1 MAGLSFMRASL
12 IRVGT
17 AGWTLPKTVRHR
29 FPEADSNLARYA
41 AVFTC
46 AEINSSFAHEHR
58 AETYARWAASVPA
71 SFRFA
76 VKLPKAITHER
87 RLEGVKEHL
96 APFIE
101 AVSGL
106 GRKLGVLLVQLPPS
120 FEFDLRTAKSFFRL
134 LRRQHA
140 GTVVLEPRHTTWF
153 NDAASAVAKANG
165 IARVIADPVRK
176 GCDVLEEAEGDIAY
190 FRLHGSPR
198 VYFSPYTDE
207 YLAALAARMKVIA
220 ARKIPVWCIFDNTG
234 SGAAT
239 ANALFLQERLLE
251 SKPAV
256 RRKAAKK

>member
-1 MAGLSFMRASL
+1 MRAPL

-17 AGWTLPKTVRHR
+17 AGWALPKPVRHR
-29 FPEADSNLARYA
+29 FPKEGSNLSKYA
-41 AVFTC
+41 AVFPC
-46 AEINSSFAHEHR
+46 AEINSSFAHEHS
-58 AETYARWAASVPA
+58 ADTYARWAASVPA
-71 SFRFA
+71 SFRFS
-76 VKLPKAITHER
+76 VKLPKSITHDR
-87 RLEGVKEHL
+87 RLEDVKEHL

-153 NDAASAVAKANG
+153 NAAASSVAQANG

-176 GCDVLEEAEGDIAY
+176 GCDVLGEAEGEIAY

-207 YLAALAARMKVIA
+207 YLAALAARMKGIV
-220 ARKIPVWCIFDNTG
+220 ARKVPVWCIFDNTG
-234 SGAAT
+234 SGAAA
-239 ANALFLQERLLE
+239 ANALYLQERLLDG
-251 SKPAV
+251 KPV
-256 RRKAAKK
+256 VGRKAAKK